1 MWTDNDKKRSEDSFL
16 FQDIARAFEQFG
28 YPRLGDKEN
37 IKIKGDIKIKMG
49 SGLKEPDLVY
59 YTNGDPIL
67 LVEAK
72 KVGQPD
78 PTEQAFSYVKLFPS
92 EKEEYSKSKV
102 RPKYFACTEGPQITK
117 FCKYVP
123 SIDDRGELV
132 EEIVILDKVLTYQ
145 QLLEE
150 LGMAKIKTPLTANR
164 FKQDVFYTIVRCFIK
179 EDYKES
185 AKGAKLESKYILKTV
200 RQIYEFL
207 RYPDNYTTHQPYV
220 DLDGHPDL
228 QQEIRRAFESYD
240 WKDCNH
246 IEISQEFRNDIHRA
260 FQKGELNQYITPNE
274 VVRFMANLVDLKTDD
289 SVLDFE
295 CGSGGFLFAALQ
307 NGISPENIAGVDL
320 DDLPYYSAKVLLA
333 LHLGAFEKD
342 IDNKIKIEKRNGLLN
357 FNEQFNIVL
366 SNPSGS
372 SKYPEEENH
381 DLQKV
386 INDLEIDLDN
396 NGKDDSLV
404 PSEYYFSIQRAIKSC
419 KVGGKIA
426 ILLPEGFFSNS
437 SDTKLRNYVAK
448 YCRVS
453 GLISLPRGIFY
464 KGSDT
469 KTINSG
475 KQQSNQKMS
484 ILLAQKKLEV
494 EPSSGIELND
504 HLLDNNIFLASIS
517 DSKNL
522 ENKLK
527 IVLDE
532 YRNWQ
537 TEGSLDLTKK
547 VEIKKEIILQ
557 RKPIQQELIK
567 KELPLFK
574 EKEENP
580 KTNIVTRISKGLENL
595 FKN

>member
-1 MWTDNDKKRSEDSFL
+1 MWTDEDKKRPEISFVIHNIIPL
-16 FQDIARAFEQFG
+16 FEKLG
-28 YPRLGDKEN
+28 YPKAGDSEN
-37 IKIKGDIKIKMG
+37 LKIQSDIKIQMG
-49 SGLKEPDLVY
+49 SETKYPDLVY
-59 YTNGDPIL
+59 YYRGDPIL
-67 LVEAK
+67 LIEAK
-72 KVGQPD
+72 RPNKPD
-78 PTEQAFSYVKLFPS
+78 PTNQAFSYIRLFPS
-92 EKEEYSKSKV
+92 EKYSKNKV
-102 RPKYFACTEGPQITK
+102 RPKYFACTDGPFISK
-117 FCKYVP
+117 FCKYTP
-123 SIDDRGELV
+123 TLNENTGDIEDNFLELK
-132 EEIVILDKVLTYQ
+132 EPLTYQ

-150 LGMAKIKTPLTANR
+150 LGFTDTKPELTPNNFYQDIFYNIAK
-164 FKQDVFYTIVRCFIK
+164 CFLN
-179 EDYKES
+179 
-185 AKGAKLESKYILKTV
+185 KGDKLESKYILKTV
-200 RQIYEFL
+200 LQIYNYL
-207 RYPDNYTTHQPYV
+207 RYRNNFTNYQPYI
-220 DLDGHPDL
+220 DLSEKPDR
-228 QQEIRRAFESYD
+228 QQEIYRALTTFD
-240 WKDCNH
+240 WVNCDHKS
-246 IEISQEFRNDIHRA
+246 IAEEFRNIIIRA
-260 FQKGELNQYITPNE
+260 FQAGKLNQYITPIE
-274 VVRFMANLVDLKTDD
+274 VVKFMANLVDLKTDN

-307 NGISPENIAGVDL
+307 NGISPENITGVDL
-320 DDLPYYSAKVLLA
+320 DELPYYSAKVLLA

-357 FNEQFNIVL
+357 FDKQFDVVL

-372 SKYPEEENH
+372 SKYPDEEHN

-386 INDLEIDLDN
+386 IKDLEIDLDN
-396 NGKDDSLV
+396 NGKNDSTV

-453 GLISLPRGIFY
+453 ALISLPRGIFY

-494 EPSSGIELND
+494 EPNSGIEL
-504 HLLDNNIFLASIS
+504 DNNLLNNNVFLASIS
-517 DSKNL
+517 ESDNL

-527 IVLDE
+527 ITLDE

-537 TEGSLDLTKK
+537 VEDSLDLSKK
-547 VEIKKEIILQ
+547 VEPKRGTILPK
-557 RKPIQQELIK
+557 KPIQQELIK

-574 EKEENP
+574 EQEENP

>member
-1 MWTDNDKKRSEDSFL
+1 MWTDEDKKRSEDSFL

-78 PTEQAFSYVKLFPS
+78 PTEQAFSYVKLFPA
-92 EKEEYSKSKV
+92 EKYSANKV

-123 SIDDRGELV
+123 SIDDRGELI
-132 EEIVILDKVLTYQ
+132 EGIVILDKVLTYQ

-150 LGMAKIKTPLTANR
+150 LGMAKIKTPLTASR
-164 FKQDVFYTIVRCFIK
+164 FKQDVFYPIVRCFIK
-179 EDYKES
+179 EDHMES
-185 AKGAKLESKYILKTV
+185 AKGAKLESRYILKTV

-207 RYPDNYTTHQPYV
+207 RHPDNYTTHQPYV

-240 WKDCNH
+240 WNNCDH
-246 IEISQEFRNDIHRA
+246 IEIAQEFRSDIHRA
-260 FQKGELNQYITPNE
+260 FQKGELNQYITPTE
-274 VVRFMANLVDLKTDD
+274 VVRFMTNLISLKTDD

-295 CGSGGFLFAALQ
+295 CGSGGFLFATLQ
-307 NGISPENIAGVDL
+307 NGVSPKNITGVDL

-333 LHLGAFEKD
+333 LHLGVFEKD
-342 IDNKIKIEKRNGLLN
+342 IDDKIKIEKRNGLLN
-357 FNEQFNIVL
+357 FDEEYDIVL

-372 SKYPEEENH
+372 SQYPEEKNQ
-381 DLQKV
+381 DLEKV
-386 INDLEIDLDN
+386 KNDLEIDLDG
-396 NGKDDSLV
+396 NGKDDSKV
-404 PSEYYFSIQRAIKSC
+404 PSEYYFSIQRAVKSC
-419 KVGGKIA
+419 KVGGKIV

-437 SDTKLRNYVAK
+437 SDTNLRNYVAK

-453 GLISLPRGIFY
+453 ALISLPRGIFY

-484 ILLAQKKLEV
+484 VLLAQKKLEV
-494 EPSSGIELND
+494 EPRSGIEINNN
-504 HLLDNNIFLASIS
+504 LLDDNVFLASIS
-517 DSKNL
+517 ESKNL

-527 IVLDE
+527 IILDE
-532 YRNWQ
+532 YKYWQ
-537 TEGSLDLTKK
+537 TNSELDLSKK
-547 VEIKKEIILQ
+547 VGTQIEIVLQ
-557 RKPIQQELIK
+557 KKPIQQELIK

-574 EKEENP
+574 EQEENP
-580 KTNIVTRISKGLENL
+580 KISIVTRISKGLEGL

>member
-1 MWTDNDKKRSEDSFL
+1 MWTDDDKKRSEDSFL
-16 FQDIARAFEQFG
+16 FQDIARAFEQYG

-72 KVGQPD
+72 KIGQPD
-78 PTEQAFSYVKLFPS
+78 PTDQAFSYVKLFPA
-92 EKEEYSKSKV
+92 EKYSKSNV
-102 RPKYFACTEGPQITK
+102 RPKYFACTEGPQIIK

-123 SIDDRGELV
+123 SIDERGELV
-132 EEIVILDKVLTYQ
+132 EEIVNLGKTLTYQ

-150 LGMAKIKTPLTANR
+150 LGMAKIKTPLTADR

-179 EDYKES
+179 EDYKDS

-207 RYPDNYTTHQPYV
+207 RYPNSYATHQPYV

-228 QQEIRRAFESYD
+228 QQEIRRAFVSYD
-240 WKDCNH
+240 WKNCDH
-246 IEISQEFRNDIHRA
+246 VEIAREFRSDIHRA
-260 FQKGELNQYITPNE
+260 FQKGELNQYITPTE
-274 VVRFMANLVDLKTDD
+274 VVRFMTNIADLKTDN

-307 NGISPENIAGVDL
+307 NGISPENIAGVDM

-333 LHLGAFEKD
+333 LHLGVFEKD
-342 IDNKIKIEKRNGLLN
+342 IDDKINIEKRNGLLN
-357 FNEQFNIVL
+357 FDNPYDVVL

-372 SKYPEEENH
+372 SKYPEEKNQ
-381 DLQKV
+381 DLEKV
-386 INDLEIDLDN
+386 INALDIDLDD
-396 NGKDDSLV
+396 NGKDDSKI
-404 PSEYYFSIQRAIKSC
+404 PSEYYFSIQRAIRSC

-437 SDTKLRNYVAK
+437 SDANLRNYVAK

-453 GLISLPRGIFY
+453 ALISLPRGIFY
-464 KGSDT
+464 KGKDT
-469 KTINSG
+469 KTIKSG

-494 EPSSGIELND
+494 ENGSNIKIDNEL
-504 HLLDNNIFLASIS
+504 LTDNVYLASVT
-517 DSKNL
+517 DNDNL

-527 IVLDE
+527 LIFDE
-532 YRNWQ
+532 YIFWQ
-537 TEGSLDLTKK
+537 TNRYLDLSQKLDT
-547 VEIKKEIILQ
+547 KKEIVVPKKIVQ
-557 RKPIQQELIK
+557 EELIK
-567 KELPLFK
+567 VEPVFV
-574 EKEENP
+574 EKEEKP
-580 KTNIVTRISKGLENL
+580 TTNIVTRIKKGLEGL